1 MPQQPHHIATDPDF
15 EDAWFAR
22 APPPPNSV
30 ISGNT
35 VTGAWQESAS
45 DINSYIRQGPGEMI
59 ERPDD
64 GYGSDDRFDAASFRN
79 NKFRTDIEMKV
90 KNHGVSASELVDG
103 PQRKVA
109 AYEAPRIFYSSP
121 KIHGRDQKAFG
132 ECSPAPS
139 FPSKLSGEEWGPFPR
154 SQWAESNM
162 SAGQGM
168 ARPKLS
174 LNGTQNSQYCD
185 RVRHQAKIGWDEQSA
200 IDPESIDGRCFDDD
214 FCGRVPSYMPGN
226 YYGGLSG
233 GSLSRTPAELY
244 EMRGDTQ
251 GCRCGHPEKT
261 GSHGQIRCQYVESTD
276 RVLIHDQNRKFEIL
290 RAEDPSHSRDD
301 MISTSINNSQR
312 SAGSGSLYI
321 SHHNTDRSSGWYQG
335 KRHDCGDLDREAS
348 DEDSVSGDADAVWK
362 TGSRSP
368 SSCGWSAGKSSN
380 SCACDGG
387 NSFFNHASPS
397 WSYASDDEVPADH
410 TESQRSGHGGS
421 NEFSTSG
428 RTAARQ
434 KSGTQSD
441 TKILNGATSG
451 LTNEVDFL
459 RQCLIEGAKSQDD
472 HYKALGILS
481 VVQGGDARLRTVS
494 KGRLDGSA
502 SSAPLA
508 PAQVPATNDV
518 NAAFARHRLETS
530 MQETVKQLNKMNV
543 YNKLRRQRHTDEKL
557 TRTEAKLSASKGCC
571 CEKHVV
577 KQGLGEQELEKLMN
591 RVQNKKRSYFGV
603 NKVDNR
609 QNAVEDKLDALA
621 NDVKKLNS
629 IFQSNNTSK
638 KPVLDNQEDS
648 GALNTPPFSGPN
660 IKGATRWCDVQD
672 TMSKDCGRWSDT
684 GKTAS
689 QTSTLA
695 GDWSNPRRAWG
706 EWGPSTINSQNHG
719 LGIYDEYEIVLPH
732 SVNES
737 VSNSTWG
744 TSSVIE
750 TPPESNEGW
759 GAGAKT
765 PSQTSVAGRGADSI
779 FSASNDYGGWGAGSV
794 NACRCDELG
803 GCNLHRDAGG
813 TPSASLISSVEY
825 CGARGIQQQT
835 RASMPSRLNIPM
847 PFPEPIGTAALADNY
862 RASMQASNTIRQYR
876 PPSHSV
882 THE

>member
-1 MPQQPHHIATDPDF
+1 ML
-15 EDAWFAR
+15 
-22 APPPPNSV
+22 V
-30 ISGNT
+30 IPKST
-35 VTGAWQESAS
+35 
-45 DINSYIRQGPGEMI
+45 
-59 ERPDD
+59 
-64 GYGSDDRFDAASFRN
+64 RFVWD
-79 NKFRTDIEMKV
+79 E
-90 KNHGVSASELVDG
+90 
-103 PQRKVA
+103 
-109 AYEAPRIFYSSP
+109 IFYSSP

-132 ECSPAPS
+132 ECSSAPS
-139 FPSKLSGEEWGPFPR
+139 FPSQLSGEEWGPFTR

-168 ARPKLS
+168 GPKLS

-185 RVRHQAKIGWDEQSA
+185 RVSHQAKVGWDEQSA
-200 IDPESIDGRCFDDD
+200 IDPGSIDGRDFDDD
-214 FCGRVPSYMPGN
+214 LCGRGPSYMPSN
-226 YYGGLSG
+226 YYAGLSG

-251 GCRCGHPEKT
+251 GCRCGHPEKI

-276 RVLIHDQNRKFEIL
+276 RVLIHDQNRRFETL

-301 MISTSINNSQR
+301 IIPTSINNSQR

-335 KRHDCGDLDREAS
+335 KRHDYGDSDREAS
-348 DEDSVSGDADAVWK
+348 DEDSVSGEANTAWK
-362 TGSRSP
+362 SGSRSP
-368 SSCGWSAGKSSN
+368 TSCGWSADKSSN
-380 SCACDGG
+380 SCAGDSGYCI
-387 NSFFNHASPS
+387 FNHASPS
-397 WSYASDDEVPADH
+397 LRYASDDEVPADH
-410 TESQRSGHGGS
+410 PASQRSDHGDS
-421 NEFSTSG
+421 NGFSTSG
-428 RTAARQ
+428 RNAARQ
-434 KSGTQSD
+434 KSGTPSD
-441 TKILNGATSG
+441 TKMLNGATSG
-451 LTNEVDFL
+451 LTYEVDFL

-481 VVQGGDARLRTVS
+481 VFQGGGARLSTVS
-494 KGRLDGSA
+494 KGRLDGPA

-508 PAQVPATNDV
+508 PAQVPTTNDI
-518 NAAFARHRLETS
+518 NAAFTQHRLDTN

-557 TRTEAKLSASKGCC
+557 TRIEAKLSASKGCC
-571 CEKHVV
+571 CEKDAA
-577 KQGLGEQELEKLMN
+577 KQGLGEQDLEKLMN
-591 RVQNKKRSYFGV
+591 RVQDKKRSYFGV
-603 NKVDNR
+603 DKVDNR
-609 QNAVEDKLDALA
+609 QDDVEDKLDALA
-621 NDVKKLNS
+621 SEVKKLNS

-638 KPVLDNQEDS
+638 KPVLDNQEEF
-648 GALNTPPFSGPN
+648 GAFNTPPFSGPN

-672 TMSKDCGRWSDT
+672 TMPKDCRRWSDT

-695 GDWSNPRRAWG
+695 GDWSNPRRHWG

-719 LGIYDEYEIVLPH
+719 LGIYDEYDIVLPH

-759 GAGAKT
+759 CAGAKT
-765 PSQTSVAGRGADSI
+765 PSQTSVAGRGANII
-779 FSASNDYGGWGAGSV
+779 FSASNDYGGWGAGAV
-794 NACRCDELG
+794 NACRCNELG
-803 GCNLHRDAGG
+803 ECNLHRDAGG

-847 PFPEPIGTAALADNY
+847 SFLEPTGTAALADNY
-862 RASMQASNTIRQYR
+862 SASM
-876 PPSHSV
+876 
-882 THE
+882 